1 MEAMQIRVRRGAMRS
16 SARQVLVRALGV
28 AVAAVVWLTAHPA
41 FAQLSS
47 TTGLPAGDNFTA
59 NLAPGTTAKFT
70 VGVLSVNCNTS
81 STSGAVPAAPANHNS
96 AGPVSGPITP
106 PTFKNGTSTSCPAT
120 LGNATSTASGAW
132 AISLQFSA
140 SGSTGT
146 LTIPQNGVTTTTTIG
161 GCVIKVQPNG
171 PGAVV
176 GSFVSGS
183 GTTKARLTITN
194 QPVQVKV
201 TGGFGCPTG
210 ATSATFSATYDI
222 TDTTSAPPVQIQ
234 VTA

>member
-1 MEAMQIRVRRGAMRS
+1 MEAMQIGVNRETVRS
-16 SARQVLVRALGV
+16 SARKSLVRALGV
-28 AVAAVVWLTAHPA
+28 AVAAVIWLTAHPA

-47 TTGLPAGDNFTA
+47 TTALPAGHNFTA
-59 NLAPGTTAKFT
+59 NLAPSTTAKFT
-70 VGVLSVNCNTS
+70 VGVLSVTCNTS
-81 STSGAVPAAPANHNS
+81 STSGAVPAAPGNHNN
-96 AGPVSGPITP
+96 AGPVGGSITP
-106 PTFKNGTSTSCPAT
+106 PIFKNGSGTTCPAT

-132 AISLQFSA
+132 AISLQFA
-140 SGSTGT
+140 AGGSTGT
-146 LTIPQNGVTTTTTIG
+146 LSIPQNGVTTTTTVG
-161 GCVIKVQPNG
+161 GCTIKVQPNG
-171 PGAVV
+171 PGSVV

-222 TDTTSAPPVQIQ
+222 TDTSAAPPTQIQ
-234 VTA
+234 VTS